1 MLITILID
9 MGKQIENT
17 SGAVNI
23 IATNTAV
30 TGDIKT
36 ESDIRIDGIL
46 KGNLHTNGRLILGKT
61 GSIEGEIVCETAE
74 IEGKLHGKISVSDL
88 LTLKSTSILTGEI
101 VTGKLMI
108 EPGAN
113 FTGNCKMETQTKA
126 K

>member
-1 MLITILID
+1 

-61 GSIEGEIVCETAE
+61 GSIEGEILCETAE

-101 VTGKLMI
+101 ATGKLMI

-113 FTGNCKMETQTKA
+113 FTGNCKMEKQTKA